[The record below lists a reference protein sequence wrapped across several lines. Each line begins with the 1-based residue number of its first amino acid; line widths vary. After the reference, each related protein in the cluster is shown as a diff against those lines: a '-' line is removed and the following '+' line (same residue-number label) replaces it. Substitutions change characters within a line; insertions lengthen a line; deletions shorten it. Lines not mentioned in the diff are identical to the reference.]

1 MILQAL
7 RLCPLPVAAPSRPRS
22 ATSLARLASG
32 WAAGGIGFVVVLLG
46 GWWFTLAVG
55 VIVHLGLLEFFRMAQ
70 FKGIRPATKTTLVAV
85 QLLLLSTQA
94 AGGGWLGG
102 AVLGGDVAAAVLPA
116 SGAVICGWLLL
127 QPRSGTIAD
136 VAASI
141 FGLFYLGF
149 LPSHWIKLRDLSD
162 PLLAP
167 NLQGQL
173 PGLGWPWSS
182 GLALTLLA
190 CFLIV
195 ATDIGAY
202 VIGRRIGRHPLSPI
216 SPGKTMEGA
225 LGGILCSLIVGAVG
239 GVVLGWPWGWLSGG
253 VLGAVVALFAVV
265 GDLTES
271 MLKRDAGLKDSG
283 DVIPGHGGILDRIDS
298 YLFVPAVVY
307 ALVTLVLPLLG

>member
-1 MILQAL
+1 LSS
-7 RLCPLPVAAPSRPRS
+7 PPPPRRT

-32 WAAGGIGFVVVLLG
+32 WAAGGFGALVVWLG

-55 VIVHLGLLEFFRMAQ
+55 LIVHLGLQEFFRMAQ

-85 QLLLLSTQA
+85 QLMLLSTQAA
-94 AGGGWLGG
+94 AGGGWLG
-102 AVLGGDVAAAVLPA
+102 ADVAAAVLPA

-127 QPRSGTIAD
+127 QPRTGTIAD
-136 VAASI
+136 VAASV

-162 PLLAP
+162 PALVP
-167 NLQGQL
+167 NLAAHGSAA
-173 PGLGWPWSS
+173 GA

-195 ATDIGAY
+195 ATDIGSY
-202 VIGRRIGRHPLSPI
+202 VIGRRLGRHPLSPI
-216 SPGKTMEGA
+216 SPGKTVEGAVGGLFCSLLVGA
-225 LGGILCSLIVGAVG
+225 LGGLL
-239 GVVLGWPWGWLSGG
+239 LGWRLGWLFGG
-253 VLGAVVALFAVV
+253 LLGAVVAVFALV

-271 MLKRDAGLKDSG
+271 MMKRDAGLKDSG
-283 DVIPGHGGILDRIDS
+283 DAIPGHGGVLDRIDS

-307 ALVTLVLPLLG
+307 TLVTLVLPWLQGQ